1 MILKHNKRELR
12 KVVLCLVGIILVFSG
27 SASANPLTAAN
38 ELMAQG
44 ELQQG
49 IRALRSAV
57 KDSTLA
63 PDERFAAAVRL
74 AHFYADRVGDYPRA
88 IKHYRSGLRISGLE
102 NADLKQRAVSELAH
116 LAELESTH
124 RELNLAIRRMKAET
138 IHKRKPGDP
147 DGRQKLLDNAQTLTG
162 HINDRPTYYRIH
174 EVYYTIGLTHLALK
188 SPYRAYRAFEK
199 ALSAKPAMHLAQPIS
214 RLHHDAR
221 LQWIRT
227 GSRMTAW
234 ILAGLLIGTLGV
246 VGFRARPWA
255 WVRVRHLTA
264 GLLVILVW
272 AALFHLFSRWLVD
285 LDLAGQVINSD
296 GVYPKPVF
304 VHTAAGAPGAEVIHY
319 LFIYGL
325 VAICGMFLFCV
336 ATGRMHHRLR
346 AGLFNAVFAIAFTGA
361 LATLYYLDHC
371 DNKGRFYATGPA
383 VHGLSNGYLAY
394 PMSDPEPYLL
404 VDPLTYQGLDLSSID
419 DPLLIEWLKSYKGR
433 SRPAR

>member
-1 MILKHNKRELR
+1 MMLKHNKRELC
-12 KVVLCLVGIILVFSG
+12 KVVLCLLGILVFAG
-27 SASANPLTAAN
+27 SASADSLTTAD

-57 KDSTLA
+57 RDGTLA
-63 PDERFAAAVRL
+63 PDERFAAALRL
-74 AHFYADRVGDYPRA
+74 ARFYADRVGDYPRA

-102 NADLKQRAVSELAH
+102 NADLQQQAGSELKH
-116 LAELESTH
+116 LAELESID
-124 RELNLAIRRMKAET
+124 RELNLAIRHMKAET
-138 IHKRKPGDP
+138 MHKRKPGDP
-147 DGRQKLLDNAQTLTG
+147 AGRQKLLDNAQTLTG
-162 HINDRPTYYRIH
+162 IINDRPTFYRIH
-174 EVYYTIGLTHLALK
+174 EVYYTLGLTHLALK
-188 SPYRAYRAFEK
+188 RPYRAYRAFEK

-214 RLHHDAR
+214 RLQRDAR

-234 ILAGLLIGTLGV
+234 ILAGLLIGILGV
-246 VGFRARPWA
+246 VGFRAQPWA
-255 WVRVRHLTA
+255 WVRVRHLMA
-264 GLLVILVW
+264 GFLVILVW
-272 AALFHLFSRWLVD
+272 ATLFHLSSRWLVD

-304 VHTAAGAPGAEVIHY
+304 VHAAAGEPGAEVIHY

-325 VAICGMFLFCV
+325 VAICGVVLFCV
-336 ATGRMHHRLR
+336 ATGRMRHRLR
-346 AGLFNAVFAIAFTGA
+346 AGLFNAIFAIAFAGA
-361 LATLYYLDHC
+361 LATLFYIDHC
-371 DNKGRFYATGPA
+371 DNKGRFYATGSA
-383 VHGLSNGYLAY
+383 VSGLSNGYLAY

-419 DPLLIEWLKSYKGR
+419 DPLLIEWLKSYMGR